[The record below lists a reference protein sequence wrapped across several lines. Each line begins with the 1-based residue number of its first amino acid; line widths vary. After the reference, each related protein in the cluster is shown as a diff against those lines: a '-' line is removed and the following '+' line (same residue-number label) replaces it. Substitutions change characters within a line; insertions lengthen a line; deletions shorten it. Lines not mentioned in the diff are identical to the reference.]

1 MLLLLLLIISITF
14 AIMIGSVSIT
24 PLYVWKVIFSK
35 IPFFQNWIEQDWSRS
50 QEIII
55 WQIRVPRVLL
65 AAIVGGGLAIAGAA
79 IQALVRNSI
88 ADPYI
93 LGVSSGATVGAT
105 AVIILGAFSFF
116 LAYTLYLSQ
125 LFFRLINRDCISVF
139 LVACWRAYFYF
150 SFITGRNGG
159 ILYFICHFELYIND
173 VEARGG
179 HEAVMYWMLGSL
191 QERNGVTFSSRWLFL
206 SLYLS
211 CFGSI
216 IEI

>member
-1 MLLLLLLIISITF
+1 
-14 AIMIGSVSIT
+14 MIGSVSIT

-116 LAYTLYLSQ
+116 WHIRSIYLS
-125 LFFRLINRDCISVF
+125 FF
-139 LVACWRAYFYF
+139 
-150 SFITGRNGG
+150 
-159 ILYFICHFELYIND
+159 
-173 VEARGG
+173 
-179 HEAVMYWMLGSL
+179 
-191 QERNGVTFSSRWLFL
+191 
-206 SLYLS
+206 
-211 CFGSI
+211 
-216 IEI
+216 